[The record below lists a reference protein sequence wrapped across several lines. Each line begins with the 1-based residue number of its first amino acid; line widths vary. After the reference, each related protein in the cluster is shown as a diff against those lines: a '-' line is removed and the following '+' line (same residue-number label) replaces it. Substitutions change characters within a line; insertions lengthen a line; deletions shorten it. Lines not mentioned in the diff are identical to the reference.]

1 MDNPNKIVECQWI
14 GPEADY
20 RRLQPTC
27 CRPTVAGRSYC
38 EEHLW
43 KVYAKGTNLRKRHK
57 DLRTVDNVRAWE
69 TLFDEAVQELEE
81 EGFL

>member
-1 MDNPNKIVECQWI
+1 MDKITQCQWL
-14 GPEADY
+14 GSSPT
-20 RRLQPTC
+20 LQPTC
-27 CRPTVAGRSYC
+27 CLPVVEGRSYC

-43 KVYAKGTNLRKRHK
+43 KVYSKGTNLRKRHK
-57 DLRTVDNVRAWE
+57 DLRIVDNVRLWE

>member
-1 MDNPNKIVECQWI
+1 MDKTNVIAECQWI
-14 GPEADY
+14 GNSPKM
-20 RRLQPTC
+20 QPTC
-27 CRPTVAGRSYC
+27 CRATVAGRSYC

-57 DLRTVDNVRAWE
+57 DLRTVDSVRVWE
-69 TLFDEAVQELEE
+69 TLFDEAVQELED